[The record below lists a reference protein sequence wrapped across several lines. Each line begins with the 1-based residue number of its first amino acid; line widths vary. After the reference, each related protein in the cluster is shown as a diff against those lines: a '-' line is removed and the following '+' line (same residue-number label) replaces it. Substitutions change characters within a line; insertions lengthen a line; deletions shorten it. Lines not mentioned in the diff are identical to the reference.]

1 MLAPRLDW
9 KGFVAAALMAAA
21 PCWAETRSANDIV
34 IASRLAVEAESE
46 ARIAALRREA
56 IAFEHGEGV
65 VKDIGRAMAL
75 YCEAARMGD
84 AEAQYALGWIYAN
97 GRGVARDDERAAV
110 FFALAAAQ
118 GHLHAQRAQAF
129 AGNTVG
135 RLPDCMLID
144 RAGMFGAEG
153 AFDFSVLESLNPQKR
168 RMIELTRK
176 LAPEYS
182 VHPQLA
188 LAVIAVESNFNPHA
202 RSPKNAQG
210 LMQLIPS
217 TAQRFKVKDVLDPT
231 QNIKGGLSYLRWL
244 LSYYR
249 GRVDLAVAAYN
260 AGEGAV
266 DRYRGIPPYRE
277 TQDYVKRVRRF
288 YGGAQHPFD
297 GELTEPSPVVQ
308 LM

>member
-1 MLAPRLDW
+1 
-9 KGFVAAALMAAA
+9 MAENKKLSLNA
-21 PCWAETRSANDIV
+21 TSKSTSDV
-34 IASRLAVEAESE
+34 VTASRLAIEAETTSH
-46 ARIAALRREA
+46 IATLLREA
-56 IAFEHGEGV
+56 VAFEHGEGV
-65 VKDIGRAMAL
+65 LKDIAKAMAL

-97 GRGVARDDERAAV
+97 GRGVPRDDERAAV

-118 GHLHAQRAQAF
+118 GHPHAQRAQTF
-129 AGNTVG
+129 AGHAVG
-135 RLPDCMLID
+135 RLPDCMFID
-144 RAGMFGAEG
+144 RAGAPGANG
-153 AFDFSVLESLNPQKR
+153 VFDFSALESLNPGKK
-168 RMIELTRK
+168 RMIELVRK

-182 VHPQLA
+182 IHPQLA

-210 LMQLIPS
+210 LMQLIPA
-217 TAQRFKVKDVLDPT
+217 TAQRFKVKDILDPT
-231 QNIKGGLSYLRWL
+231 QNIRGGLSYLRWL

-266 DRYRGIPPYRE
+266 DRYRGVPPYRE
-277 TQDYVKRVRRF
+277 TQEYLKRVRHF
-288 YGGAQHPFD
+288 YGGIDHPFD
-297 GELTEPSPVVQ
+297 DALTEPSPVVQ